1 MSSDLLQETI
11 QLRYPRLLVS
21 GVDYN
26 DAQTLLKRLRRFED
40 WCGEWVTMA
49 ARHEALGEE
58 ALREGRTVTAGE
70 AFLRAAIYYHT
81 G

>member
-26 DAQTLLKRLRRFED
+26 DAQTLLKRIKRFE
-40 WCGEWVTMA
+40 E
-49 ARHEALGEE
+49 LG
-58 ALREGRTVTAGE
+58 
-70 AFLRAAIYYHT
+70 
-81 G
+81 